1 MITLSFLNGPRAG
14 EVISLPDGEW
24 TVGRAPDNAIVIPDP
39 SVSARHAELLVS
51 FGEVIVTDPGARNGT
66 FVDGRRV
73 EAQCLVGAGQG
84 VRFGAVD
91 LRVLFATDDDS
102 RVATSVTA
110 AHAMR
115 QPESALP
122 PHPEGK
128 LTANTATIRADLTQI
143 VPPPPPTRPADSPA
157 KPANLPNA
165 PTQRWHQPGW
175 TAGLGAVILILLL
188 WLLLR

>member
-14 EVISLPDGEW
+14 ELISLPDGEW
-24 TVGRAPDNAIVIPDP
+24 TVGRAPDNAVVIPDP

-51 FGEVIVTDPGARNGT
+51 YGEVIVRDPGARNGT

-73 EAQCLVGAGQG
+73 ESQFPVETRQV
-84 VRFGAVD
+84 VRFGAVEIQ
-91 LRVLFATDDDS
+91 VQVAAPEDS
-102 RVATSVTA
+102 GLWTGVTA
-110 AHAMR
+110 ADALR
-115 QPESALP
+115 QPEAP
-122 PHPEGK
+122 PSSRPNPTP
-128 LTANTATIRADLTQI
+128 TANTSTIWADPTPM
-143 VPPPPPTRPADSPA
+143 VPPPPPPRPADSPA